1 MQFSLKQ
8 TKTHTKNSEINL
20 NNIFVDVKAKR
31 TTKKNKG
38 GMVRI
43 PAARWRPGAV
53 SFGCHLVL
61 GNEAPMHGGKRGWE
75 MKEII

>member
-31 TTKKNKG
+31 TTKKTKAAWCASPPPG
-38 GMVRI
+38 GVQ
-43 PAARWRPGAV
+43 AV

>member
-31 TTKKNKG
+31 TTKKTKAAWCASPPPGGVQVLCPLDATWSSGMRHQCTGEKG
-38 GMVRI
+38 G
-43 PAARWRPGAV
+43 
-53 SFGCHLVL
+53 
-61 GNEAPMHGGKRGWE
+61 GK
-75 MKEII
+75 